1 MHHGLIESSET
12 KTRPTLRVWGGG
24 HASNT
29 CSWIQTT
36 ANVPSVKTTQIKIN
50 VVINVALFKITVL
63 SPLSVEQKVVYEKE
77 NSLLFAFTLSLVL
90 QIALSSLSD
99 SLQLL

>member
-1 MHHGLIESSET
+1 M
-12 KTRPTLRVWGGG
+12 
-24 HASNT
+24 
-29 CSWIQTT
+29 
-36 ANVPSVKTTQIKIN
+36 KTTQIKIN